1 MTSFHV
7 FAESHLR
14 YRWRLV
20 DEDGLLLAQSANAYR
35 SPDACA
41 RDAARFRLLVA
52 AAPIGTGRHRFGAPL
67 PTPRSPLVRSHRP

>member
-1 MTSFHV
+1 MASFHV
-7 FAESHLR
+7 FAESQLR

-52 AAPIGTGRHRFGAPL
+52 AAPIGTGRHRFGTTLSTARTPL
-67 PTPRSPLVRSHRP
+67 ARSY